1 MVYGVEETYLK
12 YTYTQFYRPS
22 EVSDQFTYTDTNDDK
37 PDIIRSLYVD
47 AGKGIFMGISEY
59 NF

>member
-47 AGKGIFMGISEY
+47 AGKGIF
-59 NF
+59 